1 MSSSSPTFIWCLP
14 TIGWL
19 CFGIIGGCGVETP
32 SSDGSA
38 AYSVRS
44 AATFTADGATTTQAI
59 VASCGPGA
67 LSGDAA
73 DQHWVRRG
81 DGAVLVVHDLV
92 PCRWENG
99 APPAGETPLLSE
111 EMVDP
116 EAVAQRV
123 AHTVSWAYDAP
134 AAPTRATGWYTP
146 HLFSAAGAGGVH
158 LAAKLSPGIGTPT
171 HTRADALPSLAAE
184 LADARWEGLSAVV
197 YAFDGQ
203 PPCPA
208 SGVTALSAT
217 DACFTAPR
225 CGEGVERGCW
235 SVAGALVPN
244 IDSEARRYDFAGEP
258 DPAFVGT
265 ALRVFPP
272 APAELTGKPAVPPV
286 VPASVSGCYA
296 GQCIS
301 GGAWFEAS
309 RGWLVE
315 VAPLVE
321 LPKATP

>member
-1 MSSSSPTFIWCLP
+1 MQ
-14 TIGWL
+14 
-19 CFGIIGGCGVETP
+19 TP
-32 SSDGSA
+32 EGSG

-44 AATFTADGATTTQAI
+44 AATFTADGATTTQEI

-67 LSGDAA
+67 ASGGMA
-73 DQHWVRRG
+73 DQHWLRRA

-99 APPAGETPLLSE
+99 ASPAGETPLLSE

-116 EAVAQRV
+116 QAVAQRV

-134 AAPTRATGWYTP
+134 VAPTRATGWYTP

-158 LAAKLSPGIGTPT
+158 LAVKLSPGIGTPT

-184 LADARWEGLSAVV
+184 LADARWEGLTAVV

-217 DACFTAPR
+217 DACFAAPR
-225 CGEGVERGCW
+225 CGDGVERGCW
-235 SVAGALVPN
+235 SVAGALVPT
-244 IDSEARRYDFAGEP
+244 IDVEARRYDFAGEP

-265 ALRVFPP
+265 ALRIVPTP
-272 APAELTGKPAVPPV
+272 AMATPTTPEVAAPV
-286 VPASVSGCYA
+286 SLSGCYA
-296 GQCIS
+296 GQCVGS
-301 GGAWFEAS
+301 GAWFDAS
-309 RGWLVE
+309 RGWLVD
-315 VAPLVE
+315 VSTFKE
-321 LPKATP
+321 LPG